1 MQEKGRKKMSNLSLY
16 NITNRFAELMDKA
29 NEGELTE
36 EEYNE
41 LGNELALELQNKSA
55 NIIGYIKNSE
65 SLLDAMKAEEKRL
78 SDIRK
83 QGEAKLEKFYQYVKE
98 NMERLNLLE
107 IPTELGSLKIAKNPM
122 SVEIENEDEIPSEF
136 KQEVVTVKIDKTAIK
151 NHFKETG
158 EIVAG
163 TRIIDNKTSLRIK

>member
-1 MQEKGRKKMSNLSLY
+1 MSNISLY

-41 LGNELALELQNKSA
+41 LGNELALELKNKSA

-136 KQEVVTVKIDKTAIK
+136 KQEVVTTKIDKTAIK

>member
-1 MQEKGRKKMSNLSLY
+1 MSNISLY

-78 SDIRK
+78 SNIRK

-136 KQEVVTVKIDKTAIK
+136 KQEVVTTKIDKTAIK

>member
-1 MQEKGRKKMSNLSLY
+1 MSNISLY

-29 NEGELTE
+29 NDGELTE

-65 SLLDAMKAEEKRL
+65 SLLDAMKTEEKRL

-83 QGEAKLEKFYQYVKE
+83 QGKAKLEKFYQYVKE
-98 NMERLNLLE
+98 NMEKLGLVE
-107 IPTELGSLKIAKNPM
+107 IPTELGSLKINKNPM

-136 KQEVVTVKIDKTAIK
+136 KQEIVTTKIDKTAIK

>member
-1 MQEKGRKKMSNLSLY
+1 MSNISLY
-16 NITNRFAELMDKA
+16 NITSKFVELINKA

-65 SLLDAMKAEEKRL
+65 SLLEAMKAEEKRL

-83 QGEAKLEKFYQYVKE
+83 QGEIKLEKFYQYVKE
-98 NMERLNLLE
+98 NMEKLGLVE
-107 IPTELGSLKIAKNPM
+107 IPTELGSLKITKNPM

-136 KQEVVTVKIDKTAIK
+136 KQEVITIKIDKTAIK

-163 TRIIDNKTSLRIK
+163 TRIINDKTSLRVK

>member
-1 MQEKGRKKMSNLSLY
+1 MSNLSLY

-29 NEGELTE
+29 NDGELTE

-65 SLLDAMKAEEKRL
+65 SLLDAMKTEEKRL

-98 NMERLNLLE
+98 NMEKLGLVE
-107 IPTELGSLKIAKNPM
+107 IPTELGNLKINKNPM

-136 KQEVVTVKIDKTAIK
+136 KQEIVTTKIDKTAIK

-163 TRIIDNKTSLRIK
+163 TRIVNDKTSLRIK

>member
-1 MQEKGRKKMSNLSLY
+1 MSNISLY

-29 NEGELTE
+29 NDGELTE

-65 SLLDAMKAEEKRL
+65 SLLDAMKTEEKRL

-98 NMERLNLLE
+98 NMEKLGLVE
-107 IPTELGSLKIAKNPM
+107 IPTELGNLKINKNPM

-136 KQEVVTVKIDKTAIK
+136 KQEIVTTKIDKTAIK